1 MSKGYESF
9 IKYIDMWNQVNS
21 PWNGSIWSQ
30 LQFIP
35 KSIKSKKKRK
45 KESILIDQR
54 QLLWN
59 IDFKIAA
66 SKNVY
71 LHLNKITLDC
81 YIIKVKSFTETVWK
95 WVCESH

>member
-1 MSKGYESF
+1 MSLLLNISTCEIRLIHHEMGQSEVDCNLF
-9 IKYIDMWNQVNS
+9 LNQLN
-21 PWNGSIWSQ
+21 
-30 LQFIP
+30 L
-35 KSIKSKKKRK
+35 KKKRK